1 MLVKCQSPCASVS
14 ISGGHSRL
22 HHGPVAGLPPCGLTY
37 PGGRLSGGWCPAP
50 PHWRSSP
57 RAPSPASGCT
67 VSLDGPPSP
76 SPWPAQP
83 PHAGLTEDPQCP
95 CRGTSGPRVRLCDSA
110 EPLGGARSLPS
121 SRPRPDHPSPALWG
135 TGGSHTVP
143 APCPQAFRQLSHRF
157 HGKGSGKMKTER
169 RMKKLDE
176 EAVGGPWGRGVAS
189 APAGAGVM
197 GVLGPT
203 PALC

>member
-1 MLVKCQSPCASVS
+1 MSEPLCLSFHLWGAQQAPSWARCRPAPSWLDLPWGPPFWWLASW
-14 ISGGHSRL
+14 
-22 HHGPVAGLPPCGLTY
+22 P
-37 PGGRLSGGWCPAP
+37 P

-83 PHAGLTEDPQCP
+83 PHAGLTEDLQCP